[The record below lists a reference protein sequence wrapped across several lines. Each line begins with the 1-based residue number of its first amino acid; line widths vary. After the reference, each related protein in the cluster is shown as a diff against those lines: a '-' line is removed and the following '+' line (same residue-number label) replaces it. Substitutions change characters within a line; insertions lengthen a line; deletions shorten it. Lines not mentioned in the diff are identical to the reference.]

1 MDCLLVLLALVLRL
15 GMASDLSTRILV
27 AQKFKHVG
35 HITITY
41 QVKYNQPV
49 PVKCFLSTIKPR

>member
-15 GMASDLSTRILV
+15 GMAGDLSTRILV

-35 HITITY
+35 HITIIPIKSNTT
-41 QVKYNQPV
+41 NQ
-49 PVKCFLSTIKPR
+49 CQSNAF